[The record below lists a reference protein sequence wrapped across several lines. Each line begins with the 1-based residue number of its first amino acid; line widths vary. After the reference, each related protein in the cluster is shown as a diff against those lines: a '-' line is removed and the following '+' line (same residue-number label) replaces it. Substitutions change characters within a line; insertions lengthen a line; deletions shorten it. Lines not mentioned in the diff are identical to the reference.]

1 MSSDDNGGL
10 WCNPP
15 ITFLLE
21 GSYTF
26 SMAGNG
32 APSIINISAFIVF
45 ILYDNKC
52 VYKLMMILFVTHF
65 NGISRIQRR

>member
-1 MSSDDNGGL
+1 MSSDDNGACGVIL
-10 WCNPP
+10 PLH
-15 ITFLLE
+15 FLLE